1 MLGIILSF
9 LGGPVIKAA
18 LDAYTIRLKASGT
31 QDAQALDLLK
41 KEIDTEVAARAEATK
56 LLIAE
61 QGHWYTAMIRP
72 LFAIPFVIY
81 TWYIVVFNKVLGIGV
96 VEFGIDS
103 RFWAIFQTII
113 ISYFGSIAVERVA
126 RIFKR

>member
-1 MLGIILSF
+1 MWGFLIQLLSEP
-9 LGGPVIKAA
+9 LLKAA
-18 LDAYTIRLKASGT
+18 LDAYREKLKFLNSDDQRAMNLLEEEIRA
-31 QDAQALDLLK
+31 D
-41 KEIDTEVAARAEATK
+41 IAARAEATK

-61 QGHWYTAMIRP
+61 QGHWYTAIIRP
-72 LFAIPFVIY
+72 MFALPFVIY

-103 RFWAIFQTII
+103 RFWGIFQTII